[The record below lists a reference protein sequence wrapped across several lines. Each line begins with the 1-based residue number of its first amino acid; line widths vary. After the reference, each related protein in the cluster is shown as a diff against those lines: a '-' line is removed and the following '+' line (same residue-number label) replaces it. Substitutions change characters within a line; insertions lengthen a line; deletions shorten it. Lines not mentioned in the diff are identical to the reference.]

1 MYEISTNAKGSRQM
15 DIADSHLETIRKYAL
30 FEQLVDSNGIID
42 EMVLENCGST

>member
-15 DIADSHLETIRKYAL
+15 DIADS
-30 FEQLVDSNGIID
+30 IID